1 MIFRILILDDEQA
14 VCNSLRRIL
23 NKPDREILIATTADM
38 ALQRLNEKPIDL
50 LLLDYRL
57 GDTDGLHFLQ
67 QVKDDFPDLLVI
79 MITAHGNID
88 VAVEAMKYGA
98 YDFIQKREE
107 PEVILFNV
115 QRALDN
121 LRLKK
126 EVEELRNSFLINE
139 NQPAIVA
146 YSPGMKAVVHMADEF
161 AKSDSTILITGETGT
176 GKSILAEYIH
186 HQSSRFNKPFVSIN
200 CSAIPS
206 ELIESE
212 LFGYEHGAFT
222 GARQKGK
229 KGLVEMADNGTL
241 FLDEI
246 GELNMDMQA
255 KLLHVLEKGAFH
267 RVGAVEPTSVNVRFI
282 AATNTDLQEKVQAK
296 EFRMDLFYRLNV
308 AQLSVPPLR
317 ERREDILPL
326 AKLFIDQFNKRFNKQ
341 VKKISKEAEQFLTM
355 LPWPGNV
362 RELRN
367 FIERMMILKKNESI
381 EAEDLSISNPVMQA
395 GKEDSI
401 FQVSLQPADG
411 LNLLHEA
418 QKEIITQA
426 LKMVNHNISRAAE
439 LVGIPRTSLTSCMK
453 RFNIQKETT
462 D

>member
-1 MIFRILILDDEQA
+1 
-14 VCNSLRRIL
+14 
-23 NKPDREILIATTADM
+23 
-38 ALQRLNEKPIDL
+38 
-50 LLLDYRL
+50 
-57 GDTDGLHFLQ
+57 
-67 QVKDDFPDLLVI
+67 
-79 MITAHGNID
+79 
-88 VAVEAMKYGA
+88 
-98 YDFIQKREE
+98 
-107 PEVILFNV
+107 
-115 QRALDN
+115 
-121 LRLKK
+121 
-126 EVEELRNSFLINE
+126 
-139 NQPAIVA
+139 
-146 YSPGMKAVVHMADEF
+146 
-161 AKSDSTILITGETGT
+161 
-176 GKSILAEYIH
+176 
-186 HQSSRFNKPFVSIN
+186 
-200 CSAIPS
+200 
-206 ELIESE
+206 
-212 LFGYEHGAFT
+212 
-222 GARQKGK
+222 
-229 KGLVEMADNGTL
+229 MADNGTL

-255 KLLHVLEKGAFH
+255 KLLHVLEKGTFH
-267 RVGAVEPTSVNVRFI
+267 RVGAIEPTSVNVRFI
-282 AATNTDLQEKVQAK
+282 AATNTDLQQKVQAR